1 MFSLN
6 FVPKN
11 EEIKLGSTPNTK
23 TSPKGGNKDFLQ
35 ILEGQKSNIKNSN
48 IETKEESKVAN
59 TVEKQ
64 NKSIEKEKTMIKG
77 DKKEDKVEDKLDK
90 LGKIEELGEIN
101 EDEMKLITVL
111 QNLFSLYNVLE
122 DLDIESNK
130 LIESVFQTMEVEM
143 TETLTLLEELINNP
157 EFISNESSILEAIDK
172 VEEFVKIMEVEIEE
186 YKIAMEEDLELP
198 LEKKLVQLEKGMES
212 LKPFVEK
219 SSKVPVEDEV
229 EFKNNLE
236 DGPNIIE
243 NTSIEIENTAEED
256 FSNNREDIGTDFPEE
271 EDIEIDHSENPV
283 PSFEIKNQGMYR
295 KTNIL
300 GTEKPQNIDTKE
312 IIEQIV
318 DKAKLAVD
326 DFKQE
331 IKISLKP
338 EILGD
343 VILKME
349 TAKEGI
355 TTKIM
360 VDNYKTKELIETN
373 LYQLKEEMKENGLEI
388 KAFEVFVG
396 TNEDF
401 QKEKSREFN
410 LNKKSKKI
418 KIKDEE
424 VEEIKTYDNNVFR
437 KMETIYGESKLNLF
451 A

>member
-1 MFSLN
+1 
-6 FVPKN
+6 
-11 EEIKLGSTPNTK
+11 
-23 TSPKGGNKDFLQ
+23 
-35 ILEGQKSNIKNSN
+35 
-48 IETKEESKVAN
+48 
-59 TVEKQ
+59 
-64 NKSIEKEKTMIKG
+64 
-77 DKKEDKVEDKLDK
+77 
-90 LGKIEELGEIN
+90 
-101 EDEMKLITVL
+101 
-111 QNLFSLYNVLE
+111 
-122 DLDIESNK
+122 
-130 LIESVFQTMEVEM
+130 
-143 TETLTLLEELINNP
+143 
-157 EFISNESSILEAIDK
+157 
-172 VEEFVKIMEVEIEE
+172 
-186 YKIAMEEDLELP
+186 
-198 LEKKLVQLEKGMES
+198 
-212 LKPFVEK
+212 
-219 SSKVPVEDEV
+219 
-229 EFKNNLE
+229 
-236 DGPNIIE
+236 
-243 NTSIEIENTAEED
+243 
-256 FSNNREDIGTDFPEE
+256 
-271 EDIEIDHSENPV
+271 
-283 PSFEIKNQGMYR
+283 MYR
-295 KTNIL
+295 KANIL

>member
-11 EEIKLGSTPNTK
+11 TEIKLSSTPNTK
-23 TSPKGGNKDFLQ
+23 TRPKRGNEDFLQ
-35 ILEGQKSNIKNSN
+35 MLEGQKSNMENSN
-48 IETKEESKVAN
+48 IKTKEEPKVAN
-59 TVEKQ
+59 AVEKED
-64 NKSIEKEKTMIKG
+64 KYIEKEKATIKG
-77 DKKEDKVEDKLDK
+77 DRKENKLE
-90 LGKIEELGEIN
+90 KIEELEETN

-157 EFISNESSILEAIDK
+157 EFISNESSILESIDK
-172 VEEFVKIMEVEIEE
+172 VEEFVNLMEVQIEK
-186 YKIAMEEDLELP
+186 YKILIEEDLELP

-212 LKPFVEK
+212 LKTFVEK
-219 SSKVPVEDEV
+219 NSKVPVENEV
-229 EFKNNLE
+229 EFENNLGDE
-236 DGPNIIE
+236 SNIIE

-256 FSNNREDIGTDFPEE
+256 FSNNKEDIGVDFPKE

-283 PSFEIKNQGMYR
+283 PSFEIKTQGMYR
-295 KTNIL
+295 KANIL

-343 VILKME
+343 VVLKME

-360 VDNYKTKELIETN
+360 VDNYKTKELIEAN

-424 VEEIKTYDNNVFR
+424 VEEIKTYDNNVFQE
-437 KMETIYGESKLNLF
+437 METIYGESKLNLF